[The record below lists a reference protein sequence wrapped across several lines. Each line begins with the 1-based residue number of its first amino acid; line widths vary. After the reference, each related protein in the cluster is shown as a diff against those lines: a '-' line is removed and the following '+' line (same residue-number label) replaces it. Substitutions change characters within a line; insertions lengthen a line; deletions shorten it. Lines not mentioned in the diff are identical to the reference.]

1 MIQSYSIVIDFMTVL
16 IEIGLIIKIMLGYI
30 SKTRFPIKLALNKPH
45 YFFSN
50 DRNKK
55 FKVI

>member
-1 MIQSYSIVIDFMTVL
+1 MIDVYKVLIDF
-16 IEIGLIIKIMLGYI
+16 GLIIKIMLGYI
-30 SKTRFPIKLALNKPH
+30 SKAKFPINLALNKPH
-45 YFFSN
+45 YLFSN

>member
-1 MIQSYSIVIDFMTVL
+1 MIQSYSIVIDFMTLL

-30 SKTRFPIKLALNKPH
+30 SKARFPIKLALNKPH
-45 YFFSN
+45 YFFSS